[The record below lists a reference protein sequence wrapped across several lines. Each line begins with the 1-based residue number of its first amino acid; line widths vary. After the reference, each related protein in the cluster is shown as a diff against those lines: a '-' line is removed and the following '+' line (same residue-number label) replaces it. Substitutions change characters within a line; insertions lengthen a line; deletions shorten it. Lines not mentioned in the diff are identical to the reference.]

1 MKVEIEIED
10 KYVNAVVAQLA
21 ITDDYDEETIEKV
34 KEKCLSE
41 TIKIDPEDFGEVA
54 LQFKLGLAMMAIG
67 VVGLEIEKDKENEH

>member
-10 KYVNAVVAQLA
+10 KYVNAVAAQLA

-41 TIKIDPEDFGEVA
+41 TIKIDPVDFGEDA
-54 LQFKLGLAMMAIG
+54 QQFKLGLAMMAIG
-67 VVGLEIEKDKENEH
+67 VVGEEIEKDKEHEL